1 MCTNVTRWGNSL
13 AIRLPK
19 NIAAELQLKED
30 STVDL
35 TIEGGRIV
43 LTPTRPKYDL
53 AELVAG
59 IQPNTLHS
67 ETDWGEPVGKER
79 I

>member
-19 NIAAELQLKED
+19 NVAAELDLKDD
-30 STVDL
+30 SEVTLAV
-35 TIEGGRIV
+35 EAGRIV
-43 LTPTRPKYDL
+43 ITPSRPKYDL
-53 AELVAG
+53 KQLVAG
-59 IQPNTLHS
+59 IKPNNLHS
-67 ETDWGEPVGKER
+67 ATDWGESVGKER

>member
-43 LTPTRPKYDL
+43 LTPTRHKYDM

-59 IQPNTLHS
+59 IQPNNLHS
-67 ETDWGEPVGKER
+67 ETDWGDSVGKER

>member
-59 IQPNTLHS
+59 IQPNNLHS

>member
-1 MCTNVTRWGNSL
+1 MCSNVTRWGNSL

-19 NIAAELQLKED
+19 HLAAELQLKED
-30 STVDL
+30 SPVDL
-35 TIEGGRIV
+35 SVESGRLV

-53 AELVAG
+53 ADLVAG
-59 IQPNTLHS
+59 IKPSNLHS

>member
-59 IQPNTLHS
+59 IQPDNLHS

>member
-19 NIAAELQLKED
+19 NIAAELKLEED
-30 STVDL
+30 SPVDL
-35 TIEGGRIV
+35 TVEDGRIV
-43 LTPTRPKYDL
+43 LTPSRPKYDL
-53 AELVAG
+53 SELVAG
-59 IQPNTLHS
+59 IKPSNLHS
-67 ETDWGEPVGKER
+67 ATEWGDSVGKER

>member
-19 NIAAELQLKED
+19 NITTELKLKEN
-30 STVDL
+30 SPLDL
-35 TIEGGRIV
+35 TVEDGRIV
-43 LTPTRPKYDL
+43 LTPTPPKYDL
-53 AELVAG
+53 STLIAG
-59 IQPNTLHS
+59 IKPSNLHS
-67 ETDWGEPVGKER
+67 ETDWGESVGKER